1 MSDFDVKIRKP
12 NKPSMAK
19 RRVQKFCKNPMSVI
33 ALIVLSAL
41 IFACVFAPLFTPHDP
56 EEINVLNKLAPPSPE
71 HPLGCDRLGRDL
83 LARALYGGRWSLAI
97 GILTSVCVNLIGASL
112 GVIGGYFGGRIDSA
126 IVTLSEFMSLFPTML
141 VIILIA
147 AISEVTIV
155 TLILIWSLTGW
166 AGMMR
171 MTRSKVASLK
181 QEPFVERC
189 VANGLPKFSIMFHH
203 IIPNTTGPIIVN
215 MTMNIA
221 GYILAESSLSFLGYG
236 LDSSIPTWGNLMN
249 ATTRIDQ
256 ILSDPI
262 QWMVPG
268 ACILIL
274 VLCVNFLGDG
284 LRDAVDSTTR

>member
-1 MSDFDVKIRKP
+1 MSDFDVKTIKPRKSP
-12 NKPSMAK
+12 LAK
-19 RRVQKFCKNPMSVI
+19 RRIQKFCKNPMSVL
-33 ALIVLSAL
+33 ALIVLSAMIL
-41 IFACVFAPLFTPHDP
+41 ACAFAPLLTPYDP
-56 EEINVLNKLAPPSPE
+56 AEINVLNKLAPPSPE
-71 HPLGCDRLGRDL
+71 HPLGCDRMGRDL

-97 GILTSVCVNLIGASL
+97 GILTSICVNLIGATL
-112 GVIGGYFGGRIDSA
+112 GVVAGYYSGRIDNA

-147 AISEVTIV
+147 AVSKVTIV

-181 QEPFVERC
+181 QESFVESC
-189 VANGLPKFSIMFHH
+189 VANGIPRFSIMFHH

-215 MTMNIA
+215 TTMNIA

-249 ATTRIDQ
+249 ATKRMDQ

-262 QWMVPG
+262 QWIVPG

>member
-1 MSDFDVKIRKP
+1 MSDFDVKTIKPRKSP
-12 NKPSMAK
+12 LAK
-19 RRVQKFCKNPMSVI
+19 RRIQKFCKNPMSVL
-33 ALIVLSAL
+33 ALIVLSAMIL
-41 IFACVFAPLFTPHDP
+41 ACAFAPLLTPYDP
-56 EEINVLNKLAPPSPE
+56 AEINVLNKLAPPSPE
-71 HPLGCDRLGRDL
+71 HPLGCDRMGRDL

-97 GILTSVCVNLIGASL
+97 GILTSICVNLIGAAL
-112 GVIGGYFGGRIDSA
+112 GVVAGYYSGRIDNA

-147 AISEVTIV
+147 AVSKVTIV

-181 QEPFVERC
+181 QESFVESC
-189 VANGLPKFSIMFHH
+189 VANGIPRFSIMFHH

-215 MTMNIA
+215 TTMNIA

-249 ATTRIDQ
+249 ATKRMDQ

-262 QWMVPG
+262 QWIVPG

>member
-1 MSDFDVKIRKP
+1 MSDSATMIRKP
-12 NKPSMAK
+12 QKSSMAK
-19 RRVQKFCKNPMSVI
+19 RRIQKFCKNPMSVA

-41 IFACVFAPLFTPHDP
+41 ILACVFAPLITSQDP
-56 EEINVLNKLAPPSPE
+56 TEINVLNKLAPRSPE

-97 GILTSVCVNLIGASL
+97 GILTSVCVNLIGATL
-112 GVIGGYFGGRIDSA
+112 GVVAGYYGGRLDSF

-147 AISEVTIV
+147 ATSKVTIV
-155 TLILIWSLTGW
+155 TLIVIWSLTGW

-181 QEPFVERC
+181 QEPFVESC
-189 VANGLPKFSIMFHH
+189 VANGIPKISIMFHH

-215 MTMNIA
+215 TTMNIA

-249 ATTRIDQ
+249 ATRRMDQ

-262 QWMVPG
+262 QWIVP
-268 ACILIL
+268 AVCILTL
-274 VLCVNFLGDG
+274 VLCVNYLGDG